1 MNIFICTAYLLSQP
15 KLTKVKHQNF
25 CYILLSLKNVV
36 NNIPNPNIEIKA
48 FAKGKV
54 AKQVFDLYEQKNS
67 VVIESS
73 IYIKRMKTLD
83 NNIKKSK
90 MIFVKIHKIHNLSI

>member
-25 CYILLSLKNVV
+25 CYMLLSLKNVLD
-36 NNIPNPNIEIKA
+36 NIPNIKIKA

-54 AKQVFDLYEQKNS
+54 AKQVFDVYKQKNS
-67 VVIESS
+67 LVIESS
-73 IYIKRMKTLD
+73 MYMKKMKTV
-83 NNIKKSK
+83 NNNTKKSK
-90 MIFVKIHKIHNLSI
+90 VIFVKIHKIHNLSI

>member
-15 KLTKVKHQNF
+15 KLTKVEHQNF
-25 CYILLSLKNVV
+25 CYILLSIKNFLD
-36 NNIPNPNIEIKA
+36 NIPNIKIKA

-54 AKQVFDLYEQKNS
+54 AKQVFDLYKQKNS

-83 NNIKKSK
+83 NNKKKSK
-90 MIFVKIHKIHNLSI
+90 VIFVKIHKIHNLSI

>member
-1 MNIFICTAYLLSQP
+1 MNIFISTAYLLSQP

-25 CYILLSLKNVV
+25 CYILLSLKNGL
-36 NNIPNPNIEIKA
+36 NNIPNIKIKA

-73 IYIKRMKTLD
+73 IYVKRMKILD
-83 NNIKKSK
+83 NNKKKSK
-90 MIFVKIHKIHNLSI
+90 VIFVNIHKIHNLFI

>member
-25 CYILLSLKNVV
+25 CYTLLSVKNFLHH
-36 NNIPNPNIEIKA
+36 IPNIKIQA

-54 AKQVFDLYEQKNS
+54 AKQVFDLYKQKNS

-73 IYIKRMKTLD
+73 IYIKKMKTI
-83 NNIKKSK
+83 NNHKNKSK
-90 MIFVKIHKIHNLSI
+90 LIFIKIHKIYNLSI